1 MPKKN
6 GKLRPV
12 LDLSALNR
20 FVLIER
26 FKMETTRSIRDAIR
40 PGDWAVSID
49 LQDAYLHVPIRR
61 ASRKFLRFVSEGKA
75 YQFTVLPFGLSTAP
89 RVFTILMEVVAAA
102 ARRMGVSLLQYLDDW
117 LLVNQS
123 RTLLLR
129 NLSTLW
135 DLILSLGLIPNL
147 EKSELIPSQNF
158 KYVGMNFLTDQ
169 SILRLP
175 EERIASTL
183 AVVFEVLNATS
194 RSARRL
200 LSLLGTLSAAAGLL
214 QLGRLHLRP
223 LQVYLLF
230 LWRPHVMP
238 LEQMIPLSGL
248 FKRHLRW
255 WALERRYWEGVPM
268 VVTPPSVFLTT
279 DASQSGWGASLD
291 PVGRLYQGIWS
302 PEEVGLHINL
312 LEMRA
317 VYLALVQ
324 AAPLVSQRGVMIST
338 DNTTV
343 VSYLQKQGGTHSVS
357 LCLQTR
363 EILMWCQSHGVTI
376 QVRHIPGRL
385 NALADALSRSSKPVL
400 AEWSLERSV
409 CRSILTRWGA
419 PWVDLFATRL
429 NNKLPLYVS
438 PALDPAAWAV
448 DAMSLSWNHLD
459 GYAFPPFIMVPQVL
473 AKVRQD
479 GARLTLVAPCWPTRQ
494 WFSLLLELLTE
505 LPVLLPVFPRLL
517 SQHGGQTLHSNVSM
531 LNLHAWRLSG
541 IPSERRAFQLTL
553 PESFLNQT
561 GLPLLS
567 AMTQSGEP
575 GLIGVIDRRWIYSIP
590 L

>member
-1 MPKKN
+1 M
-6 GKLRPV
+6 
-12 LDLSALNR
+12 
-20 FVLIER
+20 LIER
-26 FKMETTRSIRDAIR
+26 FKMETASTIRSAIR

-61 ASRKFLRFVSEGKA
+61 SSRKYLRFVSEGRC

-89 RVFTILMEVVAAA
+89 RVFTILMEAVASA

-117 LLVNQS
+117 LLFNQS
-123 RTLLLR
+123 RDLLLL

-135 DLILSLGLIPNL
+135 ELILSLGLIPNL
-147 EKSELIPSQNF
+147 AKSELVPTQNF
-158 KYVGMNFLTDQ
+158 CYVGMNFLTDHE
-169 SILRLP
+169 IVRVP

-183 AVVFEVLNATS
+183 AVVFEVLEAPS
-194 RSARRL
+194 LSARKI
-200 LSLLGTLSAAAGLL
+200 LSLLGTLSAAANLL
-214 QLGRLHLRP
+214 LLGRLHLRP
-223 LQVYLLF
+223 LQVYLLY
-230 LWRPHVMP
+230 LWRPHVMS
-238 LEQMIPLSGL
+238 LEQMLPLSGL

-255 WALERRYWEGVPM
+255 WAHEHRYWEGVPM
-268 VVTPPSVFLTT
+268 VVSPPSLFLTT
-279 DASQSGWGASLD
+279 DASQLGWGASLD
-291 PVGRLYQGIWS
+291 PAGRLYQGTWS
-302 PEEVGLHINL
+302 PEERGLHINL

-317 VYLALVQ
+317 IYLSLVQ
-324 AAPLVSQRGVMIST
+324 AVHVVSQQVVMVST

-363 EILMWCQSHGVTI
+363 EILLWCLSHGVTL

-385 NALADALSRSSKPVL
+385 NALADSLSRSSKPVL
-400 AEWSLERSV
+400 AEWSIERSV
-409 CRSILTRWGA
+409 CRAVLTRWGS

-429 NNKLPLYVS
+429 NAKLPMYVS
-438 PALDPAAWAV
+438 PAPDPGAWAV
-448 DAMSLSWNHLD
+448 DAMSFSWEHLD
-459 GYAFPPFIMVPQVL
+459 GYAFPPFIMVPGVL

-505 LPVLLPVFPRLL
+505 LPVVLPVFPRLL
-517 SQHGGQTLHSNVSM
+517 SQHGGQSLHSNVSM

-541 IPSERRAFQLTL
+541 IPSERRAFRHTL
-553 PESFLNQT
+553 PRSYQSRT

-567 AMTQSGEP
+567 VTTLSGEAGP
-575 GLIGVIDRRWIYSIP
+575 IGVIDRRWIHSIP

>member
-1 MPKKN
+1 MFGGPAHTACLRYCRRQDISLPASVERDNTVEMGPRHCSSGISHSISGRTPTPETHTTTVGALQGLGQKRSTRVRGFFSS
-6 GKLRPV
+6 GKERDRGSAGLGLSRLLQPSLHRSEEEWQAPPRPRPV
-12 LDLSALNR
+12 G
-20 FVLIER
+20 IEPIGTDR
-26 FKMETTRSIRDAIR
+26 KVQDGETRSIRDAIR

-61 ASRKFLRFVSEGKA
+61 SSRKFLRFVSEGKC
-75 YQFTVLPFGLSTAP
+75 YQFMVLPFGLSTAP
-89 RVFTILMEVVAAA
+89 RVFTILMEAVAAA

-123 RTLLLR
+123 RHLLLGD
-129 NLSTLW
+129 LSTLW

-158 KYVGMNFLTDQ
+158 TYVGMNFLTDHE
-169 SILRLP
+169 ILRLP

-183 AVVFEVLNATS
+183 VVVFEVLNAPSLT
-194 RSARRL
+194 ARRL

-214 QLGRLHLRP
+214 PLGRLHLRP

-238 LEQMIPLSGL
+238 LEQMIPLSAL

-255 WALERRYWEGVPM
+255 WAQEHRYWEGVPM
-268 VVTPPSVFLTT
+268 VVPPPALFLTT

-291 PVGRLYQGIWS
+291 PVGRLFQGIWS

-317 VYLALVQ
+317 IYLALVQ
-324 AAPLVSQRGVMIST
+324 AVPLVSQRVVMVST

-363 EILMWCQSHGVTI
+363 EILLWCQSHGVTI

-409 CRSILTRWGA
+409 CRSILARWGA

-429 NNKLPLYVS
+429 NSKLPLYVS
-438 PALDPAAWAV
+438 PAPDPGAWAV

-459 GYAFPPFIMVPQVL
+459 GYAFPPFIMVPRVL
-473 AKVRQD
+473 AKVRED
-479 GARLTLVAPCWPTRQ
+479 GAA
-494 WFSLLLELLTE
+494 
-505 LPVLLPVFPRLL
+505 
-517 SQHGGQTLHSNVSM
+517 
-531 LNLHAWRLSG
+531 
-541 IPSERRAFQLTL
+541 
-553 PESFLNQT
+553 
-561 GLPLLS
+561 
-567 AMTQSGEP
+567 
-575 GLIGVIDRRWIYSIP
+575 
-590 L
+590 